1 MVYDFLIDP
10 FQYTFM
16 TKALIACVLIGIV
29 CPLFGAHVINR
40 EMGFMTDALAHA
52 VLPGMVAAY
61 VVDLNPFF
69 GAVPMGI
76 IVALSIGYIVRKSNI
91 SNDTSIGILFS
102 GLFALGITS
111 ISMLEPQ
118 NSTLNIES
126 ILLGQIASIST
137 NDLYVY
143 GTLTVF
149 TLVIM
154 AFFHRQLIFVGFDFD
169 GAKVAGLSSS
179 KLDYLLLILLSLVI
193 VITLQ
198 IVGVILVVGLLITPA
213 ASASL
218 LVNHFSKVILLGIL
232 FGVVSSISGL
242 YISYYL
248 NLPSGPAIALIST
261 SIFGLSF
268 LKKLQTN

>member
-1 MVYDFLIDP
+1 MIYDLLIEP
-10 FQYTFM
+10 FQYAFM
-16 TKALIACVLIGIV
+16 VKALIACVLIGVV

-40 EMGFMTDALAHA
+40 EMGFMSDALAHA

-61 VVDLNPFF
+61 TVGINPFF

-76 IVALSIGYIVRKSNI
+76 IVALLIGYIVRKSNI

-102 GLFALGITS
+102 GLFALGITA

-118 NSTLNIES
+118 NSSLNIES
-126 ILLGQIASIST
+126 ILLGQIASVSM

-143 GTLTVF
+143 ATLTIS

-154 AFFHRQLIFVGFDFD
+154 AFFHRHLVFIGFDFD
-169 GAKVAGLSSS
+169 GAKVAGLHSG
-179 KLDYLLLILLSLVI
+179 KLDYLLLVLLSIVI
-193 VITLQ
+193 VVTLQ

-218 LVNHFSKVILLGIL
+218 LVNHFSKVIVLGIL
-232 FGVVSSISGL
+232 FGVIASISGL
-242 YISYYL
+242 YISYHF

-268 LKKLQTN
+268 LKKLQVN

>member
-10 FQYTFM
+10 FQYAFM

-61 VVDLNPFF
+61 VVNLNPFF

-118 NSTLNIES
+118 NATLNIES
-126 ILLGQIASIST
+126 ILLGQIASVST
-137 NDLYVY
+137 NDLYLY

-149 TLVIM
+149 TLGIM
-154 AFFHRQLIFVGFDFD
+154 AFFHRQLLFVGFDFD

-218 LVNHFSKVILLGIL
+218 LVNHFSKVIILGIL
-232 FGVVSSISGL
+232 FGVVSSICGL

>member
-154 AFFHRQLIFVGFDFD
+154 AFFHRQLIFIGFDFD

-218 LVNHFSKVILLGIL
+218 LVNHFSKVIILGIL
-232 FGVVSSISGL
+232 FGVVSSICGL
-242 YISYYL
+242 YISYHL
-248 NLPSGPAIALIST
+248 NLPSGPDIALIST

>member
-1 MVYDFLIDP
+1 MIYDFLIDP
-10 FQYTFM
+10 FQYAFM

-154 AFFHRQLIFVGFDFD
+154 AFFHRQLIFAGFDFD

>member
-61 VVDLNPFF
+61 VMNLNPFY
-69 GAVPMGI
+69 GAIPMGI

-179 KLDYLLLILLSLVI
+179 KLDYLLLVLLSLVI

-218 LVNHFSKVILLGIL
+218 LVNHFSKVIILGIL
-232 FGVVSSISGL
+232 FGVVSSICGL

>member
-1 MVYDFLIDP
+1 MIYDFLIDP
-10 FQYTFM
+10 FQYAFM

-61 VVDLNPFF
+61 VMNLNPFF
-69 GAVPMGI
+69 GAIPMGI

-118 NSTLNIES
+118 NATLNIES
-126 ILLGQIASIST
+126 ILLGQIASVST
-137 NDLYVY
+137 NDLYLY
-143 GTLTVF
+143 GTLTIF
-149 TLVIM
+149 TLTIM
-154 AFFHRQLIFVGFDFD
+154 AFFHRQLVFIGFDFD
-169 GAKVAGLSSS
+169 GAKVAGLSSN

-218 LVNHFSKVILLGIL
+218 LVNHFSKIILLGIL

>member
-10 FQYTFM
+10 LQYTFM
-16 TKALIACVLIGIV
+16 IKALIACVLIGIV

-126 ILLGQIASIST
+126 NLLGQIASIST
-137 NDLYVY
+137 KDLYVY

-149 TLVIM
+149 TLVTM

-218 LVNHFSKVILLGIL
+218 LVNHFSKVIILGIL
-232 FGVVSSISGL
+232 FGVVSSICGL
-242 YISYYL
+242 YISYHL

>member
-154 AFFHRQLIFVGFDFD
+154 AFFHRQLIFIGFDFD

-198 IVGVILVVGLLITPA
+198 IVGVILLFSYTHLTLPTTPY
-213 ASASL
+213 
-218 LVNHFSKVILLGIL
+218 V
-232 FGVVSSISGL
+232 
-242 YISYYL
+242 
-248 NLPSGPAIALIST
+248 
-261 SIFGLSF
+261 
-268 LKKLQTN
+268 